1 MRTIE
6 ASDSPPAPP
15 LRPQAVLFACGMNT
29 VRSPMA
35 AALLKQM
42 LGKSLYVGS
51 AGVRKGELDP
61 FAAAAMEE
69 IGIDIRAHRP
79 MTFEELDDLE
89 GLNFDLI
96 VTLAPE
102 AHHKALELTRTLAAE
117 VEYWPTA
124 DPTAIEG
131 SREQRLDAYRAVR
144 DQLMERIRARFL
156 SRHGGNE

>member
-1 MRTIE
+1 LE
-6 ASDSPPAPP
+6 GLKPKSQQVQ
-15 LRPQAVLFACGMNT
+15 PQAVLFACGLNS

-42 LGKSLYVGS
+42 LGGSLYVGS

-61 FAAAAMEE
+61 FATAAMEE
-69 IGIDIRAHRP
+69 IGIDIHAHRP
-79 MTFEELDDLE
+79 MTFEELEDLE

-96 VTLAPE
+96 VTLSPE

-144 DQLMERIRARFL
+144 DQLMARIRARFVRQR
-156 SRHGGNE
+156 SSNE